1 MDGGESTAATIAW
14 TVLIL
19 GWVLPLAH
27 VALSRTAGPW
37 TPPPGSRCPLGP
49 RAGWAVI
56 VLMCGPVGWL
66 LFHRAQTHRRRRSRL
81 PG

>member
-27 VALSRTAGPW
+27 VALSRTAGP
-37 TPPPGSRCPLGP
+37 
-49 RAGWAVI
+49 
-56 VLMCGPVGWL
+56 CGPVGWL